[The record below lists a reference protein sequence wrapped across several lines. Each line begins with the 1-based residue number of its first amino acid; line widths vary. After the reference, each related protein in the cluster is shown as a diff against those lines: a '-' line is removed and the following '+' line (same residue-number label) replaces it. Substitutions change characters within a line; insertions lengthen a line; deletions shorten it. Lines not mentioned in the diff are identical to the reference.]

1 MLQCDLKSVLFQ
13 DISIYIKYISDYEIV
28 KTKNMLCGTLR
39 FFPEFPRERWQLW
52 KLQSFVILFSEMHLA
67 KYGLHAEFIP

>member
-13 DISIYIKYISDYEIV
+13 DISIYIIYISDYEIV

-39 FFPEFPRERWQLW
+39 FFPEFPRER
-52 KLQSFVILFSEMHLA
+52 
-67 KYGLHAEFIP
+67 